1 MIRTLL
7 LLPGELRFQEWQDGL
22 IVGLRYEKENNK
34 RRITLSYGLRFENET
49 NEDFNYSVRLT
60 RTRCHFT
67 GIRYWFVCPLLKK
80 DGETPCRKRV
90 AVLYK
95 PPGKKYFGC
104 RDCHNLTYESR
115 SLTQFQRACKLFHF
129 LEIKRQ
135 IEELSTKVY
144 KGRRTR
150 KYNALLKKSN
160 KGLNY
165 MQADANA
172 RLEKLSK
179 K

>member
-22 IVGLRYEKENNK
+22 IVALRYEKENNK
-34 RRITLSYGLRFENET
+34 RHIVLSYGLRFENET
-49 NEDFNYSVRLT
+49 KEDFNYSVRLT
-60 RTRCHFT
+60 RTRCHFA
-67 GIRYWFVCPLLKK
+67 GVRYWFVCPLLKK

-104 RDCHNLTYESR
+104 RDCHNLTYKSR
-115 SLTQFQRACKLFHF
+115 SLTPFQRACRLFNS

-135 IEELSTKVY
+135 IEELPTKIY
-144 KGRRTR
+144 KGCRTR
-150 KYNALLKKSN
+150 KYKALLKKDN

-165 MQADANA
+165 MDNHNTAM
-172 RLEKLSK
+172 LEKLSRK
-179 K
+179 